1 MCQDADSSKRP
12 NTTYNTVRTETT
24 KRSAGDE
31 VMQDTDKASQG
42 ATAPDGAQ
50 SLMPTPVEVRDQ
62 VARILEAPEF
72 DAGPKIKAF
81 LRYIVEQTLSGG
93 ARNLKQYSI
102 ATEALGRDAT
112 FDPEVDPLVR
122 LEAGKLRK
130 ALEIFYL
137 RTGDFATV
145 RIHVPKGTYVPVFE
159 RCAPAGTRAELPP
172 VGATSLAN
180 DNSRQLDDT
189 PRVAITPFAYR
200 AGQSDGEL
208 FAEGLFE
215 QLVVALS
222 RYSDI
227 AVVSLLD
234 SRDQPPGGADTHT
247 RANFVLSGSVRQFDP
262 GLRVIAQLR
271 DVKADTIAWSESFDL
286 DGSITALVSQNRLAS
301 HIACALADFYGVIPH
316 ILSMNAVYGS
326 SGRWNLRDSI
336 HRHRYLART
345 LTERIYR
352 LTRADLECGI
362 ERAPDQPMVWA
373 ALAHTIF
380 YGNVLGFDN
389 DDQWKSLVFRYA
401 QRAFE
406 LDHRCAFGHV
416 AMALYQLYEGHLSD
430 VRETC
435 DRILELNPHAPST
448 KLSAGFF
455 RALSGDWDHG
465 TEMLKEALGT
475 MLHPPGWA
483 YRAVCLNHFRRG
495 AFEDALREINKYH
508 APEHLTPSLLRAT
521 ILSRL
526 GRDSEARAAAADV
539 LRISPNF
546 SRMADSYLR
555 YLAPL
560 EDVRFEISG
569 ALEPTGLLN

>member
-1 MCQDADSSKRP
+1 
-12 NTTYNTVRTETT
+12 
-24 KRSAGDE
+24 
-31 VMQDTDKASQG
+31 MQDTEKASRG
-42 ATAPDGAQ
+42 ATTAPHGGQA
-50 SLMPTPVEVRDQ
+50 LAPTPLEIRDQ
-62 VARILEAPEF
+62 VTRILDAPEF
-72 DAGPKIKAF
+72 EGGPRIKAF

-102 ATEALGRDAT
+102 ATEALGRDTT
-112 FDPEVDPLVR
+112 FDPEIDPLVR

-137 RTGDFATV
+137 RAGGSAPV
-145 RIHVPKGTYVPVFE
+145 RIHIPKGTYVPVFE
-159 RCAPAGTRAELPP
+159 RGMRADPRALPASIGTSSA
-172 VGATSLAN
+172 A
-180 DNSRQLDDT
+180 DDV
-189 PRVAITPFAYR
+189 PRVAILPFAYR
-200 AGQSDGEL
+200 AGQPDCEL

-222 RYSDI
+222 RYGDI
-227 AVVSLLD
+227 AVSLPD
-234 SRDQPPGGADTHT
+234 NRDQQPPGAGDTHYQT
-247 RANFVLSGSVRQFDP
+247 AFVLSGSVRQFDS

-271 DVKADTIAWSESFDL
+271 DVKADTVAWSESFDL
-286 DGSITALVSQNRLAS
+286 DGSAAALESQNRLAS
-301 HIACALADFYGVIPH
+301 RIACALADFYGAIPH
-316 ILSMNAVYGS
+316 ILSLNAVYGPS
-326 SGRWNLRDSI
+326 DRWNLRDSI
-336 HRHRYLART
+336 HRHRYFART
-345 LTERIYR
+345 LTERVYR
-352 LTRADLECGI
+352 LARRDLEYGI

-389 DDQWKSLVFRYA
+389 DDNWKPLVLRYA
-401 QRAFE
+401 QRALE

-416 AMALYQLYEGHLSD
+416 AMALYQLYEGHLGD

-435 DRILELNPHAPST
+435 HRILELNPHAPST

-455 RALSGDWDHG
+455 RALSGDWDQG
-465 TEMLKEALGT
+465 TEMLKGALGT

-495 AFEDALREINKYH
+495 EFEDALREINKYH

-546 SRMADSYLR
+546 GRIADSYLR

-569 ALEPTGLLN
+569 ALETTGLLN